1 MTKEILEVI
10 AYPVAEEEDST
21 SCPEVSF
28 ADVPGEV
35 TLTESD
41 FIISDEEN
49 VEGSRCFCCCCDYHR
64 ALMAVAIIGI
74 TLSVISMI
82 MGLVVISTVASTSS
96 YYTDDYMHDQ
106 SSYSVTVVVLVAV
119 LGVSA
124 SVCALVGA
132 IKFNLYLVFLNVV
145 WLSRKFSSHE
155 QFDCER

>member
-10 AYPVAEEEDST
+10 AYPVAEEEDT

-49 VEGSRCFCCCCDYHR
+49 VGGRCFSCCCGYRR

-74 TLSVISMI
+74 SLSVISMI
-82 MGLVVISTVASTSS
+82 MGLVVISSVASTSS
-96 YYTDDYMHDQ
+96 YYTDEYMHDQ

-119 LGVSA
+119 LGVLA

-145 WLSRKFSSHE
+145 WLSGKYSSHE